1 MQIKRNITYSAQHGE
16 RGKLDLFFPDEA
28 PDRPIVMV
36 IHGGGFQALSKERM
50 DGVSTFIAEQ
60 GWVVVNVNY
69 RLLPDNPF
77 PAPLEDV
84 LSAYQWILDTDR
96 EDMRRQDRTRISL
109 LGASAGAYLAM
120 AAGFI
125 LGRNQVKSLVSISG
139 PARRRRSTEAS
150 PVAGLDP
157 RLLRAPIELVTP
169 EAPPLLSTHS
179 RNDELVKPEEAVA
192 IVEKMRETGCHA
204 ELYMYD
210 GPGKLHGI
218 WRDEEEQPLRF
229 FLHLEDAIAKFI
241 RKSVESV

>member
-1 MQIKRNITYSAQHGE
+1 MQIKRNITYASQHGE
-16 RGKLDLFFPDEA
+16 RGQLDLFFPDRA
-28 PDRPIVMV
+28 SDCQIVMV

-60 GWVVVNVNY
+60 GWVVVNINY

-96 EDMRRQDRTRISL
+96 EDIHCQDRTRISL

-125 LGRNQVKSLVSISG
+125 LGRKNVRSIVSISG

-150 PVAGLDP
+150 PRAGLDP
-157 RLLRAPIELVTP
+157 RLLRAPMELANP

-179 RNDELVKPEEAVA
+179 HNDELVNPEEAVA
-192 IVEKMRETGCHA
+192 IVEKMQEADCQA
-204 ELYMYD
+204 KLYMYD

-218 WRDEEEQPLRF
+218 WRNEDEQPLRF
-229 FLHLEDAIAKFI
+229 FQHLEDAIAAFL
-241 RKSVESV
+241 SETL

>member
-1 MQIKRNITYSAQHGE
+1 MQVKRDITYNSQHGE
-16 RGKLDLFFPDEA
+16 RGQLDLFFPHQA
-28 PDRPIVMV
+28 SNCPVVMV

-69 RLLPDNPF
+69 RLLPDHPF

-96 EDMRRQDRTRISL
+96 EDIRRQDRTRISL
-109 LGASAGAYLAM
+109 LGASAGAYLSM

-125 LGRNQVKSLVSISG
+125 LGREQVQSIVSISG

-150 PVAGLDP
+150 PGAGLDP
-157 RLLRAPIELVTP
+157 RLLRAPMELVNP

-179 RNDELVKPEEAVA
+179 RNDELVNPEEAVA
-192 IVEKMRETGCHA
+192 IVEKMQENGCLA
-204 ELYMYD
+204 KLYMYD

-218 WRDEEEQPLRF
+218 WRNEAEQPLRF
-229 FLHLEDAIAKFI
+229 FQHLEDAIAAFL
-241 RKSVESV
+241 RGTL